1 MLLHLHVKN
10 FALIRE
16 TEIDFSEGLNIL
28 TGETGAGK
36 SILIGSIT
44 VALGGK
50 VAKEMLRSEEEPALV
65 ELIFSVDQP
74 GLLKKLQELEIP
86 MEDGQLILSRRVSG
100 SRSICRLNGVTVASS
115 VLKEISSWLID
126 IHGQHEHQSLLHK
139 KKHLEILDAYAH
151 EKLSPVLAGV
161 KDCYE
166 ICQSR
171 KKELEESLADES
183 ARVREQSL
191 LEFELQE
198 IEEADLKEGEDEQL
212 EESYQRMVNGRK
224 ILEALTVVKNLCG
237 GEEVSASEQL
247 GRACRELSGV
257 IRYDGALESLN
268 EQMQAIDSQLQD
280 AVRELEDYMEGME
293 FSGQEL
299 AETEE
304 RLNQINHLKA
314 KYGQTIPE
322 IRAYQTEKQERL
334 DRLVNYE
341 QYKKKLQEE
350 YEKASDELKGHCIK
364 AHDIRSWAALE
375 LTRKMQEQL
384 EELNFLDVQF
394 EISVTGTKTPTALGL
409 DDVEF
414 LISTN
419 PGEPLKP
426 LGKIASGGEL
436 SRVMLAIKTVMAD
449 QDEIH
454 TVIFD
459 EIDAGI
465 SGRTAQKVSEKLAL
479 IGRSRQ
485 VICITHLAQLASMA
499 DGHYCIEKEAVDG
512 ITRTRIRRLFGD
524 EITEELARIL
534 GGAKITDAV
543 RWNAM
548 EMRRLALEFKKN
560 RKTGKT

>member
-16 TEIDFSEGLNIL
+16 TEIDFGEGLNIL

-44 VALGGK
+44 MALGGK

-74 GLLKKLQELEIP
+74 ELLKKLKELEVP
-86 MEDGQLILSRRVSG
+86 VEDGELILSRRVSG
-100 SRSICRLNGVTVASS
+100 SRSICRLNGVTVSTS
-115 VLKEISSWLID
+115 VLKEISSRLID
-126 IHGQHEHQSLLHK
+126 IHGQHEHQSLLHR

-151 EKLSPVLAGV
+151 EKLALVLAGL

-171 KKELEESLADES
+171 KKELEASEADES
-183 ARVREQSL
+183 ARAREQSL

-198 IEEADLKEGEDEQL
+198 IEEAQLKDGEDELL
-212 EESYQRMVNGRK
+212 EQSYQRMVNGKK

-237 GEEVSASEQL
+237 GEEVSASEQM

-257 IRYDGALESLN
+257 LRYDEALESLN
-268 EQMQAIDSQLQD
+268 EQLQTIDSQLQD
-280 AVRELEDYMEGME
+280 AVRELEDYMEAME

-299 AETEE
+299 SETEE

-314 KYGQTIPE
+314 KYGQSIGE
-322 IRAYQTEKQERL
+322 IRAYQEEQQKRL
-334 DRLVNYE
+334 DRLINYE

-350 YEKASDELKGHCIK
+350 YEKASEELKGYCKK
-364 AHDIRSWAALE
+364 AHDIRTWAALE
-375 LTRKMQEQL
+375 LTRRMQEQL
-384 EELNFLDVQF
+384 EELNFLDVRF
-394 EISVTGTKTPTALGL
+394 EIAVTDTEVPTASGS

-449 QDEIH
+449 QDAIH

-499 DGHYCIEKEAVDG
+499 DSHYCIEKEAVDG
-512 ITRTRIRRLFGD
+512 TTRTRIRRLSGD

-548 EMRRLALEFKKN
+548 EMRRLALAFKN
-560 RKTGKT
+560 NLKTGKT